1 LDQDFAILA
10 EQLLQQESDGITTI
24 TKSTVMSLIAKGT
37 LNKMR
42 ASLDGDV
49 HYRLPVGDELV
60 DLKPFIG
67 QSITLTHTGNI
78 FCSSCGKKTKK
89 SYSQGHCFVCM
100 KKLASCDMCIM
111 KPETCHY
118 DQGTC
123 REPQWGEENCMV
135 DHFVYL
141 SNTSSLKVGITRHT
155 QIPTR
160 WIDQGATQGLPIF
173 KVKTRYI
180 SGLIEVE
187 LAKHIADKTN
197 WRTLLKGDGEPID
210 LAQRFEELLPLVEE
224 KIAQIKAQFGDDAI
238 EVLSNEIT
246 PISYPVLEH
255 PVKITSHNFDK
266 NPEVTGTLQGIK
278 GQYMIFDTGV
288 INIRKFTSYEVEV
301 SA

>member
-1 LDQDFAILA
+1 
-10 EQLLQQESDGITTI
+10 
-24 TKSTVMSLIAKGT
+24 MSVIAKGT
-37 LNKMR
+37 LSKMR
-42 ASLDGDV
+42 AALDAKV
-49 HYRLPVGDELV
+49 IYQLPVGEHSV
-60 DLKPFIG
+60 DLTPFIG
-67 QSITLTHTGNI
+67 QSLTLTHTGNI
-78 FCSSCGKKTKK
+78 FCSACGKKTKK

-100 KKLASCDMCIM
+100 RKLASCDMCIM

-135 DHFVYL
+135 DHYVYL

-173 KVKTRYI
+173 KVKTRHI

-210 LAQRFEELLPLVEE
+210 LRARFAELLPLVSE
-224 KIAQIKAQFGDDAI
+224 KVEQIKQQFGPDAI
-238 EVLSNEIT
+238 EVLDADTLSIQ
-246 PISYPVLEH
+246 YPVEQH
-255 PVKITSHNFDK
+255 PTKITSHNFDK
-266 NPEVTGTLQGIK
+266 NPQVTGVLQGIK